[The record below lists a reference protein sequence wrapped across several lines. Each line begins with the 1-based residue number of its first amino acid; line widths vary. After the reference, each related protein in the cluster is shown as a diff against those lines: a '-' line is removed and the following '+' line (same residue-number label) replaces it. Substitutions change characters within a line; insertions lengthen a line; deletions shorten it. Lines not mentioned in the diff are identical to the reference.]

1 MISYVNFARRTIIDG
16 SYINGGLINGSSIDG
31 INGGCIDADGCH
43 YVRRGDG

>member
-1 MISYVNFARRTIIDG
+1 MITYVNFARRTSING

-31 INGGCIDADGCH
+31 ISGGGIDGDGCI